1 VSRRPVSGSY
11 VALAP
16 HIARGTVK
24 VLASIGPER
33 SPKLPQ
39 VTSFASQGFD
49 GEIFRLSG
57 GLIMLAPAGTPEPVL
72 ERISQGF
79 IEGADSPKAVS
90 LREAFAIDDKPTTMA
105 EVKRKWREES
115 PIWIR
120 LTEQLGIK
128 LD

>member
-1 VSRRPVSGSY
+1 
-11 VALAP
+11 
-16 HIARGTVK
+16 
-24 VLASIGPER
+24 
-33 SPKLPQ
+33 
-39 VTSFASQGFD
+39 
-49 GEIFRLSG
+49 
-57 GLIMLAPAGTPEPVL
+57 
-72 ERISQGF
+72 
-79 IEGADSPKAVS
+79 